1 MKKTFNSAFAF
12 AFALGA
18 SWLVATGCSKHSTQ
32 ALAPDKVPAAID
44 QAFVKATGEPKA
56 IAQDVAAA
64 CQSQDTPAAFTDLE
78 KLSQR
83 TDLTPEQR
91 ATTAHA
97 MATLFGKLRTESDNG
112 NPAAQAVVQQYI
124 STR

>member
-1 MKKTFNSAFAF
+1 MKKNFIPGLLYS
-12 AFALGA
+12 L
-18 SWLVATGCSKHSTQ
+18 ATVSLIAAGCSKHTTQ
-32 ALAPDKVPAAID
+32 ALAPEKVPAAMD
-44 QAFVKATGEPKA
+44 QAFVKAVGEPKE
-56 IAQDVAAA
+56 IAQEVTTA
-64 CQSQDTPAAFTDLE
+64 CQNQDAATAFVDLQ

-97 MATLFGKLRTESDNG
+97 MATLFGKLRADSENG
-112 NPAAQAVVQQYI
+112 NPAAQAVVHQYV